1 MAKLLSRGGMG
12 GGFGGGFGSN
22 LSGMV
27 SPRPRVGMAPAS
39 PMAPARPMP
48 SPDPS
53 ILAGFQRPTRPALDL
68 SNLPPPSSLPA
79 YSAPQTPRISP
90 FQAPPQAASPR
101 QVMSAVGSTS
111 EPQIEEPPL
120 PAYKDPVEKRKLD
133 TKQLKKRINFGMR
146 NAPMGRGGM
155 GAVMG
160 FMGLPFRSKGNGAAE
175 GSGGQWMTVDPRNMT
190 MYPGGFGGAGGGG
203 GAGGNGGGGN
213 GGGGDTPP
221 TDPNAPPPLPGDKF
235 GKNLIPEWW
244 KEWYRTSGQYGGVP
258 PVDGLL

>member
-1 MAKLLSRGGMG
+1 M
-12 GGFGGGFGSN
+12 
-22 LSGMV
+22 
-27 SPRPRVGMAPAS
+27 
-39 PMAPARPMP
+39 
-48 SPDPS
+48 
-53 ILAGFQRPTRPALDL
+53 
-68 SNLPPPSSLPA
+68 SL
-79 YSAPQTPRISP
+79 
-90 FQAPPQAASPR
+90 
-101 QVMSAVGSTS
+101 TS
-111 EPQIEEPPL
+111 EPQIEDPPL
-120 PAYKDPVEKRKLD
+120 PPVDPPAAKKKKQ
-133 TKQLKKRINFGMR
+133 TAKQLMNQIGFGMR

-160 FMGLPFRSKGNGAAE
+160 FMGLPFRSKGNGAAQ

-244 KEWYRTSGQYGGVP
+244 KEWYRTQGQYGGVP